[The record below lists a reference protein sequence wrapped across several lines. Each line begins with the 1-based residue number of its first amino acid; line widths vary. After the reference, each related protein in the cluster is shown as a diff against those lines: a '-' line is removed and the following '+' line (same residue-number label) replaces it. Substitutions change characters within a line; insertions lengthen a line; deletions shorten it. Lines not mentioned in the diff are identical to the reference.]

1 MSAPFPPPPHHCT
14 LREKTSPRVCGSLSA
29 SAWVVWE
36 SAEGIKP
43 PSASTLSHVGFPPLP
58 QPLHAVAL
66 HGYAKGRYA
75 IKRSPFAGC
84 WCSGSLNVPRP
95 LAVPLRCCRLRR
107 LLCGGIQHNGVLC
120 KAHAPVKAP
129 ALRVRIRAFMSRAL
143 RVNTATKSTST
154 SISFVEW
161 QQNGA
166 GVSSPLRLLLLGP
179 LRRFILPAYLLSLRV
194 LFIVPAHPACQ
205 ATRGRAALLLSRSP
219 ATLPFRP
226 KWLP

>member
-1 MSAPFPPPPHHCT
+1 M
-14 LREKTSPRVCGSLSA
+14 SA

-43 PSASTLSHVGFPPLP
+43 PSASTLSHVGFSPLP

-95 LAVPLRCCRLRR
+95 LAAPLRCCRLRR
-107 LLCGGIQHNGVLC
+107 LLCVGIQHNGVLC

-143 RVNTATKSTST
+143 RVNTATSQRQRPSPSSSGSKTGLVFRRPSAFCCLVGCADLSCLLICCRFAFCLLSPPTRH
-154 SISFVEW
+154 VRLR
-161 QQNGA
+161 
-166 GVSSPLRLLLLGP
+166 GVALRCS
-179 LRRFILPAYLLSLRV
+179 LPA
-194 LFIVPAHPACQ
+194 H
-205 ATRGRAALLLSRSP
+205 
-219 ATLPFRP
+219 LPRFPSAP